1 MSALLTIFT
10 LLALGLTLYI
20 LRLIQLELLSG
31 ALDYP
36 RYLGAV
42 ERSLDDPLRFE
53 ALTRAGGR
61 LPLALQEAAAHER
74 GSLVLRERGLE
85 RRARFESLLGRLK
98 LIGTGGML
106 IGLFAALVG
115 MLREAS
121 PEPQPLERLADPALS
136 LTTAELPLLTLF
148 AGFGIS
154 LLARVSARMLQP
166 RLHAELAAYAQ
177 LIALFEFRELDR
189 ERSSA
194 HG

>member
-20 LRLIQLELLSG
+20 LRLIQLELLG
-31 ALDYP
+31 GGLDYP

-42 ERSLDDPLRFE
+42 ERSLDDPPRFE

-61 LPLALQEAAAHER
+61 LPLALREAAEHER
-74 GSLVLRERGLE
+74 GSLILRERGLE

-106 IGLFAALVG
+106 IGLFAALAG

-121 PEPQPLERLADPALS
+121 PEPQPLERLADPAFG

-154 LLARVSARMLQP
+154 LLARVGARMLQP

-189 ERSSA
+189 EKSSA

>member
-10 LLALGLTLYI
+10 LLALALTLYI
-20 LRLIQLELLSG
+20 LRLIQLELLGG

-42 ERSLDDPLRFE
+42 ERSLDDPSRFD

-61 LPLALQEAAAHER
+61 LPVALQEAAAHER
-74 GSLVLRERGLE
+74 GSLILRERGLE

-106 IGLFAALVG
+106 IGLFAALAG
-115 MLREAS
+115 MLRDAS
-121 PEPQPLERLADPALS
+121 PDPQPLERLADPAFS

-166 RLHAELAAYAQ
+166 RLYAELAAYAQ
-177 LIALFEFRELDR
+177 LITLFEFRELDR
-189 ERSSA
+189 EKSSA